1 MYSFQKKYFAYILI
15 MQVTPVAGYATKD
28 WANTTSFHGS
38 LFSENTGGKVVES
51 ETWEHGSM
59 YCQNLRKYYFLG

>member
-28 WANTTSFHGS
+28 WANMTSFHGS
-38 LFSENTGGKVVES
+38 LFSENTDGKVIES